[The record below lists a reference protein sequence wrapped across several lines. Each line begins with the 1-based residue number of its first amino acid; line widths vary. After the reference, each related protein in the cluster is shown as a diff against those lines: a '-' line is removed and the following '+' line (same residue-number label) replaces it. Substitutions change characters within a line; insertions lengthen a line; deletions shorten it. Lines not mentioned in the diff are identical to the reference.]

1 MSLTEPNRRR
11 LSVVYQDVDALKP
24 RTTNPRTHSKKQ
36 IAQIANAIRRFGFIN
51 PVLVDDV
58 NGIIAGHG
66 RVQGAKAVGLDQVP
80 TVRLSDMSEAEIRAY
95 VIADNRL
102 AENAGWDRALLG
114 LELQYLTELEI
125 DFDVTV
131 TGFDLPEI
139 DILIGDLS
147 LAANDNDPADAVV
160 EVSPGPA
167 ISRPGDVWQIGNHR
181 LICGD
186 STQLETYERLLGDTR
201 AQMVFTDPPYNVPI
215 SGHVGGLGSIQHRE
229 FAMASGEM
237 SQAAFTAFL
246 QSVFSHL
253 ATYSVDGAIHF
264 QCMDWR
270 QVQEVMAA
278 GNAAYSELK
287 NICVWAKNNGGMGS
301 LYRSQHEFVFV
312 FKSGTAP
319 HINNVEL
326 GKHGRYRTNVWNYAG
341 VNSFGEDRGDLSLHP
356 TVKPVA
362 MVADAIRDCSNRK
375 GIVLDAFV
383 GSGTTLIA
391 AEKTGRRGYGVE
403 IDPQY
408 CDVTIRRLRAVCG
421 LEAVLEATGQR
432 FADVEAERAAA
443 AIAQDT
449 PPELGPVPNRNPLT
463 RPVNQPAE

>member
-1 MSLTEPNRRR
+1 MSLIEPNQRR
-11 LSVVYQDVDALKP
+11 LSVVYQEVDALKP

-36 IAQIANAIRRFGFIN
+36 IAQIASAIRRFGFTN
-51 PVLVDDV
+51 PVLVDDA
-58 NGIIAGHG
+58 NGIVAGHG
-66 RVQGAKAVGLDQVP
+66 RVQGAKAAGLVQVP

-131 TGFDLPEI
+131 TGFELPEI
-139 DILIGDLS
+139 DLLIGELS
-147 LAANDNDPADAVV
+147 LTANDNDAADAVI
-160 EVSPGPA
+160 EVAPGPA
-167 ISRPGDVWQIGNHR
+167 VTRPGDVWSIGSHR

-186 STQLETYERLLGDTR
+186 STKAETYQQLLGDVR
-201 AQMVFTDPPYNVPI
+201 AEMVFTDPPYNVPI
-215 SGHVGGLGSIQHRE
+215 SGHVGGLGTIQHRE

-237 SQAAFTAFL
+237 SKAEFTAFL
-246 QSVFSHL
+246 QSVFGHL
-253 ATYSVDGAIHF
+253 ATYSVDGAVHF

-270 QVQEVMAA
+270 HCPEIMAA
-278 GNAAYSELK
+278 GAAAYTELK

-312 FKSGTAP
+312 FKSGTAS

-326 GKHGRYRTNVWNYAG
+326 GKYGRYRTNVWSYAG
-341 VNSFGEDRGDLSLHP
+341 VNSFGGDRADLSLHP

-362 MVADAIRDCSNRK
+362 MVADAIRDCSHRK

-391 AEKTGRRGYGVE
+391 AEKTGRRGYGIE
-403 IDPQY
+403 IDPAY
-408 CDVTIRRLRAVCG
+408 CDVAIRRLRAVCG

-432 FADVEAERAAA
+432 IGEVEAARAAA
-443 AIAQDT
+443 T
-449 PPELGPVPNRNPLT
+449 ESLGEAAPSQEGV
-463 RPVNQPAE
+463 A